1 MEMKAN
7 KGLGQK
13 KSRHLLTQ
21 PQPQHHNEYIY
32 NKFFWF
38 TNSSLRSTI
47 FTRYIGGF
55 NRKK

>member
-1 MEMKAN
+1 MKAN